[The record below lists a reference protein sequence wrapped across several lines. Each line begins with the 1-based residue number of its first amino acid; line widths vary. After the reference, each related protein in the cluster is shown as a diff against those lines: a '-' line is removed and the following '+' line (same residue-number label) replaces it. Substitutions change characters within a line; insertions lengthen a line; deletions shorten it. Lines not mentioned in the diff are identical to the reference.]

1 MDKISKLHGH
11 QAVLLSVVFKLKIEF
26 VMKIQ
31 EILMDLVEL
40 LKSVSVKLKLQDGNL
55 ITVVLSKNIEL
66 FLMDGFQII
75 LIELDKEKQM
85 EKIFLIIQSYLP
97 LIKILNGVL
106 IKKMRLIQ
114 IVKMLHGNQLFLL
127 VSIKLLSLM
136 VTLKSLQ
143 NMISFLMINQLQENF
158 YQKTNMLL
166 KLLNNLIYL
175 VENLK
180 LHLNVLKKMEK
191 PVNIHGLD

>member
-66 FLMDGFQII
+66 FLMDGF
-75 LIELDKEKQM
+75 
-85 EKIFLIIQSYLP
+85 
-97 LIKILNGVL
+97 
-106 IKKMRLIQ
+106 
-114 IVKMLHGNQLFLL
+114 
-127 VSIKLLSLM
+127 
-136 VTLKSLQ
+136 
-143 NMISFLMINQLQENF
+143 
-158 YQKTNMLL
+158 
-166 KLLNNLIYL
+166 
-175 VENLK
+175 
-180 LHLNVLKKMEK
+180 
-191 PVNIHGLD
+191 

>member
-66 FLMDGFQII
+66 FLMDGFKII
-75 LIELDKEKQM
+75 LIEPDKEKQM
-85 EKIFLIIQSYLP
+85 EKIFLII
-97 LIKILNGVL
+97 
-106 IKKMRLIQ
+106 
-114 IVKMLHGNQLFLL
+114 
-127 VSIKLLSLM
+127 
-136 VTLKSLQ
+136 
-143 NMISFLMINQLQENF
+143 
-158 YQKTNMLL
+158 
-166 KLLNNLIYL
+166 
-175 VENLK
+175 
-180 LHLNVLKKMEK
+180 
-191 PVNIHGLD
+191 

>member
-1 MDKISKLHGH
+1 
-11 QAVLLSVVFKLKIEF
+11 
-26 VMKIQ
+26 
-31 EILMDLVEL
+31 MDLVEL